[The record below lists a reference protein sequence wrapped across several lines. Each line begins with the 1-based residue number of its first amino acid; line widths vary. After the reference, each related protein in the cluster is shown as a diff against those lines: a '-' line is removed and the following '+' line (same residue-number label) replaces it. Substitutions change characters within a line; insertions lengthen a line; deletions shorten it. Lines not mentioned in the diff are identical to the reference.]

1 VAENLPY
8 LVSPG
13 SIKTALDKI
22 RAAATPDRVTVDFV
36 LTKLDMKGGTGRAIS
51 PFLKKIGFV
60 NSDGA
65 PSELYQQF
73 RNPSTGGAAVAKAIK
88 LGYKPLQ
95 SVNEC
100 FYDLK
105 DSELLAAIVQITG
118 TEADSAIAKCTLA
131 TLKNLKSFAKFD
143 EAEVVS
149 EKAIAVPEIAT
160 ASSNG
165 KPPTDMSE
173 RGIGVNLA
181 YTINLNLPATTDQ
194 AVFNAIFRSLKEHLL
209 SHGKE

>member
-1 VAENLPY
+1 LAENLPY
-8 LVSPG
+8 LASPG

-36 LTKLDMKGGTGRAIS
+36 LTKMDIKGGTGRAIL
-51 PFLKKIGFV
+51 PFLKKIGLV

-65 PSELYQQF
+65 PSELYRQF

-88 LGYKPLQ
+88 IGYKPLQ
-95 SVNEC
+95 SVNEY
-100 FYDLK
+100 FYNLK
-105 DSELLAAIVQITG
+105 DAELLAAIVQVTG
-118 TEADSAIAKCTLA
+118 TEADSATAKYTLA

-143 EAEVVS
+143 EAE
-149 EKAIAVPEIAT
+149 AVPEKEIAIPEPTT

-165 KPPTDMSE
+165 KPPADIGE

-209 SHGKE
+209 SYGKE